1 MSKYRYAEGRIV
13 ESLQF
18 IGEEMQEFEKEY
30 SIKTWQESHL
40 QKYYQMILS

>member
-1 MSKYRYAEGRIV
+1 MSKYRNAEGCVV

-30 SIKTWQESHL
+30 STKKRWL
-40 QKYYQMILS
+40 RW